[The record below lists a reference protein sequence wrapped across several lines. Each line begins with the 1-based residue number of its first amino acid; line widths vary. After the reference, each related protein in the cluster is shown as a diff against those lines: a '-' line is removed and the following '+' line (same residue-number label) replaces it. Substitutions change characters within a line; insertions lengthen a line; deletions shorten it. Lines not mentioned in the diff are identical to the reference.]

1 VTLPKPEAG
10 LVIRYS
16 YLWLREHREGREEG
30 TKDRPCAIILA
41 LRDDDGETQVLVVP
55 VTHSPPD
62 NLTTA
67 LELPPAVKQHLGL
80 DADRSWVVLSES
92 NLFDWP
98 GPDLRRA
105 GDRDDS
111 SVAYGFL
118 PPRFFAEMRRRFLAL
133 EAAARSTR
141 VQRTE

>member
-1 VTLPKPEAG
+1 VSLPKPEPG

-16 YLWLREHREGREEG
+16 YLWAREHRDGRDEG

-41 LRDDDGETQVLVVP
+41 THLHDGETQVLVVP

-62 NLTTA
+62 CLDTA
-67 LELPPAVKQHLGL
+67 LELPPAVKHHLGL
-80 DADRSWVVLSES
+80 DAERSWVVLSES

-98 GPDLRRA
+98 GPDLRRV

-133 EAAARSTR
+133 EDAARSHR
-141 VQRTE
+141 VRRTE